1 MTSGATAFCSSV
13 SNAYGVENGFI
24 YQKTVFLLT
33 LCKQTVTLI
42 YITKQ
47 TAVLEELAMYTTRN
61 EDGIL
66 NNYAS
71 EPAMYFAEF
80 PSVEQQQNYAFQAAI
95 AVLLITFTLLTAFAA
110 S

>member
-1 MTSGATAFCSSV
+1 
-13 SNAYGVENGFI
+13 
-24 YQKTVFLLT
+24 
-33 LCKQTVTLI
+33 
-42 YITKQ
+42 
-47 TAVLEELAMYTTRN
+47 MYTTRN

-80 PSVEQQQNYAFQAAI
+80 PSSEQRQSYALQGAI
-95 AVLLITFTLLTAFAA
+95 AFVLITFTLLTAFAA